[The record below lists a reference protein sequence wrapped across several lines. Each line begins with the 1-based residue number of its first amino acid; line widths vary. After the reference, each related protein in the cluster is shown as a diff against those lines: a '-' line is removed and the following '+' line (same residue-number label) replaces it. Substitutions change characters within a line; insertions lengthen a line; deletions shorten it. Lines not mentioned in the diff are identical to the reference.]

1 MSILLPGKDVCENL
15 SKKLYKFV
23 WDDKLEKIKKEK
35 ILSKS
40 KVNGGLKM
48 PNIAN
53 FIYSLKCSWIR
64 RIIVS
69 PTRPWVM
76 LFESSYCSSR
86 ELIEYGTYWGTKV
99 KDKISNDFWKEMF
112 YIWNNVYKLCQL
124 KLNLTLSILLSGSI
138 VNWQIVTYSKRIG
151 IPIGFLLLG
160 IFLNQIFRF

>member
-1 MSILLPGKDVCENL
+1 MSIPLPGKDFCENL

-23 WDDKLEKIKKEK
+23 WDDKPEKIKCG
-35 ILSKS
+35 ILSQS

-86 ELIEYGTYWGTKV
+86 ELIEYGPYWGTKV
-99 KDKISNDFWKEMF
+99 KDKISNDFWKELF
-112 YIWNNVYKLCQL
+112 YIWKTMFISCVY
-124 KLNLTLSILLSGSI
+124 
-138 VNWQIVTYSKRIG
+138 
-151 IPIGFLLLG
+151 
-160 IFLNQIFRF
+160 